1 MKNKFFWRLFL
12 LFLPFLMQA
21 QKDSINVEELNQRFM
36 YSIFDV
42 LVKNDRMFCIVV
54 PQEFKLAS
62 RDYKID
68 TAYIYLEN
76 HKYLQQTYTSGK
88 LKFKTLVNEK
98 KTSFYIEN
106 LITKRKEKI
115 VFMEPCEILF
125 LGILYDPKN
134 KNTGFVFRGKIND
147 YEQDFSLR
155 FARLRNK
162 NMIVLNGSR
171 PF

>member
-1 MKNKFFWRLFL
+1 MKTKNILRLIF

-21 QKDSINVEELNQRFM
+21 QKDSINVEVLNQRFVH
-36 YSIFDV
+36 SIFDV
-42 LVKNDRMFCIVV
+42 VVNNDRMFCIVV

-68 TAYIYLEN
+68 TAYVYLEN

-88 LKFKTLVNEK
+88 LKFKTLVNEE

-115 VFMEPCEILF
+115 DFTESCEILF
-125 LGILYDPKN
+125 LGILYDSKN
-134 KNTGFVFRGKIND
+134 KNTGFVFKGKIND
-147 YEQDFSLR
+147 YDQDFSLR

-162 NMIVLNGSR
+162 NTIVLTGSR
-171 PF
+171 PY